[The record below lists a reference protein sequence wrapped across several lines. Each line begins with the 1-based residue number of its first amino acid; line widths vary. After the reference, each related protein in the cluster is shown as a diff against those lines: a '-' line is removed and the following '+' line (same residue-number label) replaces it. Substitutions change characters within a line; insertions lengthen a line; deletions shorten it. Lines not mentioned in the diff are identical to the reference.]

1 MKNIFKLLSVM
12 FVAGAMMTMVS
23 CGDENQTTGDGE
35 TTYTVSAKANN
46 NLYGTVTITPAK
58 SAYNTGDT
66 VVLKATAN
74 TSYKFVN
81 WSDDVVEA
89 ERTIVIANENISL
102 TANFEELPQSV
113 YTITFN
119 GNSWNAANWEC
130 YDHSDENY
138 MTIYAYKTANSEED
152 INLVGYLQT
161 IAGTYDYETSQ
172 GDYMNYYDPSA
183 IWVDENNV
191 LGQGAGVGY
200 YKYQV
205 DKTTFQEQIV
215 AIDLNARTLTA
226 NWSEDCFDIEYYV
239 SHNGDY
245 GTMLPLQG
253 AIQNISWT
261 WSTSKANTRK

>member
-23 CGDENQTTGDGE
+23 CGDENKTTGDGE

-74 TSYKFVN
+74 TGYKFVN

-89 ERTIVIANENISL
+89 ERTIVIANENVTL
-102 TANFEELPQSV
+102 TANFEELPQSA
-113 YTITFN
+113 YTVTFN
-119 GNSWNAANWEC
+119 GNSWDAVNWDF
-130 YDHSDENY
+130 YDYSSDGY
-138 MTIYAYKTANSEED
+138 MTIYAYKTTDGENG
-152 INLVGYLQT
+152 IFTHGFLQT
-161 IAGTYDYETSQ
+161 VAGTYDYESSM
-172 GDYMNYYDPSA
+172 GDYMTYQAPDA

-191 LGQGAGVGY
+191 LGGGAGTEY
-200 YKYQV
+200 LKYQV
-205 DKTTFQEQIV
+205 DKTTWQEQIV

-226 NWSEDCFDIEYYV
+226 NWSEECFDIEYYV
-239 SHNGDY
+239 NHNGEM

-253 AIQNISWT
+253 AIRNISWT
-261 WSTSKANTRK
+261 WATSKANTRK